1 MEIDK
6 CTISA
11 SMMAFRGCQKRVQ
24 RLAGITIALAVMLSV
39 TPLTL
44 SSVTSASASSI
55 VGSYGDGYE
64 LGKKAG
70 QSDYESG
77 SGHNSKC
84 PPNDSL
90 SWCTGYKVGYE
101 AGWIAAATLGD

>member
-1 MEIDK
+1 MKI
-6 CTISA
+6 
-11 SMMAFRGCQKRVQ
+11 Q
-24 RLAGITIALAVMLSV
+24 RLAGIPLPIAVVLSIATLALS
-39 TPLTL
+39 L
-44 SSVTSASASSI
+44 VTSASASSI
-55 VGSYGDGYE
+55 VGSYSDGYE

-70 QSDYESG
+70 QSAYESG